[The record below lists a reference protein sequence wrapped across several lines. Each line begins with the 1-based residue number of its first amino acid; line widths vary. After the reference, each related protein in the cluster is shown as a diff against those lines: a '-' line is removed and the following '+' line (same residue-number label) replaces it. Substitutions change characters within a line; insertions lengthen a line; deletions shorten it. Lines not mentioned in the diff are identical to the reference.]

1 MLDII
6 NFIESDIKA
15 LKGSNRELYLKLEL
29 LKKIAIYL
37 SQNQVEGKL
46 DKIIPLV
53 DMNTGYSEYRLI
65 NDCESDN
72 KDLWIEYSYKDSMV
86 RLSPGDFLLKMK

>member
-1 MLDII
+1 MLNII
-6 NFIESDIKA
+6 NIIENDIRS
-15 LKGSNRELYLKLEL
+15 LKGNNKELYLKLEL

-37 SQNQVEGKL
+37 SQNEVEGKL
-46 DKIIPLV
+46 DELIQLV

-72 KDLWIEYSYKDSMV
+72 RDLWIEYNQKNESI
-86 RLSPGDFLLKMK
+86 RLNPGDFLLKMK